1 MGTEGF
7 GVLLHRRHAASY
19 RPVLFEEK
27 GNGMEFVTGFAVWT
41 AIGLA
46 GGFLARTFYRAD
58 VVTGLT
64 LIFGVCGAFIG
75 GMLGTA
81 AYIHNNPVPLRLGS
95 LIGATAG
102 ALFFSTLYHFIA
114 KRAT

>member
-1 MGTEGF
+1 MDF
-7 GVLLHRRHAASY
+7 IA
-19 RPVLFEEK
+19 
-27 GNGMEFVTGFAVWT
+27 GFAVWI
-41 AIGLA
+41 AIGLVA
-46 GGFLARTFYRAD
+46 GFLARTFYRAAD

-64 LIFGVCGAFIG
+64 LLFGVFGAFIG

-81 AYIHNNPVPLRLGS
+81 AYVHHAPLPLRVGG

-114 KRAT
+114 KKVT